1 MGELSGS
8 SLLVASHALLRSRWT
23 HVGSSFDDLIVTT
36 ATVSV
41 IRLLIV
47 QCDQRSAFLL
57 FDLRELRQELRFCI
71 RPRMT
76 IATNHHLGRL
86 GIFFKEI
93 GCQS

>member
-1 MGELSGS
+1 MNDLSS
-8 SLLVASHALLRSRWT
+8 SSFLVASHALLRSRWT

-47 QCDQRSAFLL
+47 QCDQRSAFLK
-57 FDLRELRQELRFCI
+57 FDLRELSQELRLRV

-93 GCQS
+93 DCQS